1 MEAQVIK
8 QFRHQLRELK
18 ENILKENVYK
28 SQDPNAINDIKSK
41 MNNEYVNLRKMLRKV
56 DVSSDLKRKMMYHLR
71 RDFYI
76 FPYTLDEDRIDEI
89 LKEGLL
95 LPNDEEGEEN
105 KNRRFE
111 VEYG

>member
-1 MEAQVIK
+1 MIK

-41 MNNEYVNLRKMLRKV
+41 MNNEYVNLRNAVRKV

-89 LKEGLL
+89 LKEALL

-105 KNRRFE
+105 KNRMFE

>member
-41 MNNEYVNLRKMLRKV
+41 MNNEYVNLRNAVRKV

-89 LKEGLL
+89 LKEALL

>member
-41 MNNEYVNLRKMLRKV
+41 MNNEYVNLRNAVRKV

-89 LKEGLL
+89 LKEALL

-105 KNRRFE
+105 KNRMFE

>member
-41 MNNEYVNLRKMLRKV
+41 MNNEYVNLRKMLRKL

-89 LKEGLL
+89 SDDEIILR
-95 LPNDEEGEEN
+95 NDEEGEEN
-105 KNRRFE
+105 KNRMFE

>member
-1 MEAQVIK
+1 VIK

-41 MNNEYVNLRKMLRKV
+41 MNNEYVNLRNAVRKV

-89 LKEGLL
+89 LKEALL

>member
-41 MNNEYVNLRKMLRKV
+41 MNNEYIILREMLRKL

-89 LKEGLL
+89 SDDEIILS
-95 LPNDEEGEEN
+95 NDEEGEEN
-105 KNRRFE
+105 KNRMFE

>member
-41 MNNEYVNLRKMLRKV
+41 MNNEYVNLRKMLRKL

-89 LKEGLL
+89 SDDEIILS
-95 LPNDEEGEEN
+95 NDEEGEEN
-105 KNRRFE
+105 KNRMFE

>member
-1 MEAQVIK
+1 MEAQVIQK
-8 QFRHQLRELK
+8 FRHELRELK
-18 ENILKENVYK
+18 ENILKNTVYK

-41 MNNEYVNLRKMLRKV
+41 MNKEYINLRNAVRKV
-56 DVSSDLKRKMMYHLR
+56 DVSPDLKRKMIYHLR

-76 FPYTLDEDRIDEI
+76 FPYTLDENRIDEI
-89 LKEGLL
+89 LEDDIV